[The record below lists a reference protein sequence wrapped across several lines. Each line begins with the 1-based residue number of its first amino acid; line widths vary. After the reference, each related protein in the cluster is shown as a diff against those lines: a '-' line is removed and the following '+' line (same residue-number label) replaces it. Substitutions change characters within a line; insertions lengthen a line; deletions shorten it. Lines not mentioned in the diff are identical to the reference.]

1 MYLDSNDART
11 IDRLGMGRCS
21 FFVEA
26 AAVTAI
32 VMAIGGAVGEGIAA
46 RRRAVQAQ
54 QEHAATVVAWLRAQ
68 ETQKIALEQAR
79 AAVAK
84 KTQQNVLMIG
94 GAAVALVAGYFLL
107 K

>member
-1 MYLDSNDART
+1 MYLDSNDT
-11 IDRLGMGRCS
+11 GTVDHLGV
-21 FFVEA
+21 FV
-26 AAVTAI
+26 VDDAI
-32 VMAIGGAVGEGIAA
+32 AIASLVIAVGGMISVGVAQHKK
-46 RRRAVQAQ
+46 AVQEQ
-54 QEHAATVVAWLRAQ
+54 QERAATVVAWLRAQ

-79 AAVAK
+79 ATAAK